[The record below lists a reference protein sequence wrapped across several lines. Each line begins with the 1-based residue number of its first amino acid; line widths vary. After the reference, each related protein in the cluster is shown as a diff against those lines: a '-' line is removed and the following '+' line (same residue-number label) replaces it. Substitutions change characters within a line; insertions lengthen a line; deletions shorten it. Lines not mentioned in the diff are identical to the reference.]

1 MGKWRRRFSEV
12 EFLQKIAACK
22 ELTKRTTRQKEH
34 TRSEEKARTQTQ
46 GNIFVREIT
55 RKRVLLVPFF
65 PNIVGAIRRL
75 RNSTLIAS
83 TSTAFL
89 FLAVLL
95 EKDCMVFVKVALSP
109 LARSAFTSSI
119 IIMQP

>member
-1 MGKWRRRFSEV
+1 VGKWRRRFSEV
-12 EFLQKIAACK
+12 EFLQKITACK
-22 ELTKRTTRQKEH
+22 ELTRRTTRQKEH

-65 PNIVGAIRRL
+65 ANIVGAIRRL

-95 EKDCMVFVKVALSP
+95 SKKTAWCS
-109 LARSAFTSSI
+109 
-119 IIMQP
+119 